1 MSRGVLIGGLRA
13 VTPNRKIERERER
26 DRKKEERKK
35 EKERKN
41 KKERNTER
49 KKKHRMNERKTVRQV
64 RHVYTVQMFFFF
76 KPIASFI
83 HVYSTCLLP
92 FSKARGLREDWSC
105 GTAGMA
111 SFLRLPKSLGMD
123 GGKIMGL
130 WWMNH
135 GFNGLVL
142 REKRAG
148 TRKTPI
154 CFVGKIDGFR
164 LRFPQKTNPLR

>member
-1 MSRGVLIGGLRA
+1 
-13 VTPNRKIERERER
+13 
-26 DRKKEERKK
+26 
-35 EKERKN
+35 
-41 KKERNTER
+41 
-49 KKKHRMNERKTVRQV
+49 MNERKTVRQV

-164 LRFPQKTNPLR
+164 LRFPQKTNPLRWWSVIVLMLLWKLICKWWIWHTWCKLPVYRRFNDDLLDMDD